1 MLPLGYVE
9 KLLSQHV
16 LMLSHVP
23 LKFDGLF
30 VLAFDASCEFVTWFF
45 TPTWKTN
52 TTKVTRNSAKHST
65 R

>member
-9 KLLSQHV
+9 KLALPARV
-16 LMLSHVP
+16 DAEPRP